1 MAELERSVLLPPV
14 ELATLPIQVFSF
26 TADLPPDVEAEI
38 DYFYGRAFPSEET
51 FYRECFAPT
60 EGHFPM
66 LFEKVL
72 GEAEMSQADLEKL
85 KSALNEELCQLRTAG
100 ILGNVVLPESLYHL
114 VERKLASGKFREPMD
129 LV

>member
-1 MAELERSVLLPPV
+1 MAEVERSVLLPPV
-14 ELATLPIQVFSF
+14 ELSTVAVRIFSLA
-26 TADLPPDVEAEI
+26 ADLPPDVEAEI
-38 DYFYGRAFPSEET
+38 DYFFGHTAPSEET
-51 FYRECFAPT
+51 SYRECFVPT

-72 GEAEMSQADLEKL
+72 GEVGASRADMEKL
-85 KSALNEELCQLRTAG
+85 RSALNEELSQLRKAG
-100 ILGNVVLPESLYHL
+100 ILGNVVLPESLYQL